1 MRDTFG
7 IERVLQPR
15 GAVPVTAWKV
25 DNSKKVLPNEARIKV
40 ERVHIELDSFQ
51 QICSQCDYDESK
63 VIQRIMDIIDKRG
76 KLHNPFTDSGGM
88 LYGRVEEIGSRLAEQ
103 CDYRVGDEYLC
114 LVTLTALPLY
124 IESIEKVDF
133 NYGQL
138 IVKGYAI
145 VFEDTMYFDS
155 HFDEDIRYLLTALQE
170 GGAFYSI
177 SRRVEADMSIAILGK
192 DLLTAMLYSGVIR
205 DKLGDRCRLLM
216 VMDDEAYGCI
226 PEEEVKQ
233 VLEEYADEVVFVDVR
248 NPVDSYAEVVKTI
261 GQMDMVIN
269 CIDKLGGGNPEH
281 FHVQEQRNRVFY
293 RSGQRL
299 HQSDTG
305 SREYP

>member
-103 CDYRVGDEYLC
+103 CDYRVGDEYQQ
-114 LVTLTALPLY
+114 
-124 IESIEKVDF
+124 
-133 NYGQL
+133 G
-138 IVKGYAI
+138 
-145 VFEDTMYFDS
+145 
-155 HFDEDIRYLLTALQE
+155 
-170 GGAFYSI
+170 
-177 SRRVEADMSIAILGK
+177 
-192 DLLTAMLYSGVIR
+192 
-205 DKLGDRCRLLM
+205 
-216 VMDDEAYGCI
+216 
-226 PEEEVKQ
+226 
-233 VLEEYADEVVFVDVR
+233 
-248 NPVDSYAEVVKTI
+248 
-261 GQMDMVIN
+261 
-269 CIDKLGGGNPEH
+269 
-281 FHVQEQRNRVFY
+281 
-293 RSGQRL
+293 
-299 HQSDTG
+299 
-305 SREYP
+305 